1 VTPVEVPF
9 TSPQM
14 PTWFIGGSGYTTRET
29 LPNGNTL
36 QTFHQILYQASGYH
50 SGLPSFAQSL
60 LTLFGATLDGTPIAF
75 PMNEVRT
82 TTLSNFV
89 PDIPVSSGITLGTAI
104 DLSNDFSS
112 GDFGIT
118 HDTVGMSFK
127 GEIPFVQ
134 RNSTSMFWT
143 PEEVDT
149 FLTIAFTSGA
159 NFDMTVY
166 YNPYGT
172 SNHYTLTG
180 SARIATLRYQDQA
193 GPPIPEPSAWAMML
207 AGFALVLCTVRRR
220 YNAMGR
226 CQMFGRSR
234 DCA

>member
-1 VTPVEVPF
+1 
-9 TSPQM
+9 
-14 PTWFIGGSGYTTRET
+14 
-29 LPNGNTL
+29 
-36 QTFHQILYQASGYH
+36 
-50 SGLPSFAQSL
+50 
-60 LTLFGATLDGTPIAF
+60 
-75 PMNEVRT
+75 
-82 TTLSNFV
+82 
-89 PDIPVSSGITLGTAI
+89 
-104 DLSNDFSS
+104 
-112 GDFGIT
+112 
-118 HDTVGMSFK
+118 
-127 GEIPFVQ
+127 
-134 RNSTSMFWT
+134 MFWT